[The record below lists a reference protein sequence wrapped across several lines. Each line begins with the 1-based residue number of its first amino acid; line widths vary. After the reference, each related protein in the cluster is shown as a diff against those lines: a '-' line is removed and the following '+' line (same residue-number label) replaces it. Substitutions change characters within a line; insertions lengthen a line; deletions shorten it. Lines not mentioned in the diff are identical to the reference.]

1 MKQLKKLYVNN
12 FFFYSLLGVIVLFV
26 LSFIFPALYQFSWYV
41 LMILLTVFVLDFI
54 ILFASKTG
62 VEAQRITP
70 EKLSNGDENPIVVTI
85 KNFYTFSIT
94 ATVIDEIPNQFQ
106 IRNFKIKRKIK
117 NASTDDFQ
125 YFLRPTARG
134 EYHFG
139 RLNVYVS
146 SPLQLSS
153 KR

>member
-62 VEAQRITP
+62 VESQRITP
-70 EKLSNGDENPIVVTI
+70 EKLSNVD
-85 KNFYTFSIT
+85 
-94 ATVIDEIPNQFQ
+94 
-106 IRNFKIKRKIK
+106 
-117 NASTDDFQ
+117 
-125 YFLRPTARG
+125 
-134 EYHFG
+134 
-139 RLNVYVS
+139 
-146 SPLQLSS
+146 
-153 KR
+153 